1 VNFLIGYHEPN
12 ECIKI
17 LFIVEAKI
25 LCLAFIISSTK
36 RNIEC
41 FQSVVLDEISSHH
54 HN

>member
-25 LCLAFIISSTK
+25 LCLALGHYKLNQKKYWMFSIC
-36 RNIEC
+36 C
-41 FQSVVLDEISSHH
+41 FRW
-54 HN
+54 N